1 MEFKGLKEHEAF
13 QLLMK
18 VADIT
23 PPWDPPT
30 EVAGNEITKTLGYL
44 ALAVISAGNAIY
56 KKVCHITEYL
66 RFFRLLL
73 ENRRGKKDWCST
85 DGTDMRYT
93 ENDDIFTAFDFSFQ
107 YIEAQ
112 KTVPSSDAI
121 EILNISLRFYSSR
134 HLRKGYASR
143 ARATAPIVSRIAP
156 STTRQCF
163 RRSLETT
170 SGSS

>member
-66 RFFRLLL
+66 RFFSTPPGESPRKERLVFY
-73 ENRRGKKDWCST
+73 RR
-85 DGTDMRYT
+85 Y
-93 ENDDIFTAFDFSFQ
+93 
-107 YIEAQ
+107 
-112 KTVPSSDAI
+112 
-121 EILNISLRFYSSR
+121 
-134 HLRKGYASR
+134 
-143 ARATAPIVSRIAP
+143 
-156 STTRQCF
+156 
-163 RRSLETT
+163 
-170 SGSS
+170 